1 MALSG
6 TELIRSFMALK
17 SFQMQVR
24 EDNLKTAEYRKM
36 QSRGGGLISRGEQG
50 GTITKEDFNRQMRRQ
65 TRESTAQAPMVA
77 GIGPG
82 IYESARAGKMMQ
94 EGYSGK
100 LPDRVQ
106 QRQQMTDKGYM
117 WMSDPYG
124 GHGSW
129 IKGTKVEHSSMERLN
144 DMAAAEEIQNRFP
157 REVLAA
163 QERRAEGEMNF
174 AKKMGTLAAE
184 EREMNYY
191 RDRSA
196 MSDSMSSG
204 RYPAMSE
211 FIRKWSP
218 EGLSRD
224 ELRGMGRG

>member
-1 MALSG
+1 MALSAM
-6 TELIRSFMALK
+6 ELIKSYMALK

-24 EDNLKTAEYRKM
+24 EDNLKQAEYRKM
-36 QSRGGGLISRGEQG
+36 QGRGGGLISRGEQG
-50 GTITKEDFNRQMRRQ
+50 GTITKEYFNRQMRRQ

-82 IYESARAGKMMQ
+82 MSASARAGKMMQ
-94 EGYSGK
+94 ESYSEK

-106 QRQQMTDKGYM
+106 QRQRMTNRGYL
-117 WMSDPYG
+117 WMSDPHG

-129 IKGTKVEHSSMERLN
+129 IKGTDVEHSSMEKLN
-144 DMAAAEEIQNRFP
+144 TMAAAEEKQNIFP

-211 FIRKWSP
+211 FIKS
-218 EGLSRD
+218 GLQRV
-224 ELRGMGRG
+224 